1 MVSHDDKMRTVN
13 LKRNMKKFQN
23 SGCLNINVVE
33 EIGTSL

>member
-13 LKRNMKKFQN
+13 FNRKVKNFQN

-33 EIGTSL
+33 EFRTSL